1 MKTDYFQMETRQ
13 RKAER
18 TYEAQIDTT
27 ISTVEEHAEK
37 ESGAGATGTIN
48 KWIDT
53 LENQKSL
60 KTIASKLDK
69 LKDAIES
76 KDTKKIV
83 WLLVTLGE
91 KTIKAAENAAGA
103 EATKIKHLGI
113 ALITASKVISKFS

>member
-1 MKTDYFQMETRQ
+1 MNTNFFKKETFE

-37 ESGAGATGTIN
+37 KSGAGAMGTIN

-53 LENQKSL
+53 LENQKGL
-60 KTIASKLDK
+60 KIIATNLNK

-76 KDTKKIV
+76 KDAVKIV
-83 WLLVTLGE
+83 SLLAALGE

-103 EATKIKHLGI
+103 EATKIKNLGI
-113 ALITASKVISKFS
+113 TLVTASKVIAKFS